1 MERSLN
7 FIVAHATNLL
17 MLCVFALL
25 YGISMSM
32 IFPVMEANAMKGVS
46 YERRIVSNSTNTFSL
61 SGLILV
67 VILATLSFK
76 RIINRQ
82 KNIATIEIK
91 KATFIASF
99 N

>member
-1 MERSLN
+1 
-7 FIVAHATNLL
+7 
-17 MLCVFALL
+17 
-25 YGISMSM
+25 
-32 IFPVMEANAMKGVS
+32 MKGVS

-91 KATFIASF
+91 KATFLSTTLPSYSQF
-99 N
+99 QLKREHPS